1 MTRTSKKKT
10 NHRRRKQRG
19 KQKLAENIRKK
30 IVNGKM
36 FTFLQA
42 QDFFWK
48 LTSFLSSIDV
58 TDRPP
63 RSPLDIPYSSFPQS
77 NHPLIHSAPFRRTS
91 KSNNPSICWMS
102 KWTLLKS
109 DKLVFWRPNMSFSE
123 LKDFFGCLAKGWVGF
138 GCFIP
143 RISSLMMIW
152 AVGGEKCKRYWLPTT
167 LKHKT
172 EIMATESEKLPQG
185 PHISQDKTF

>member
-1 MTRTSKKKT
+1 MTQKTKRKAKIGGKYHKKNSEWQNVRIT
-10 NHRRRKQRG
+10 PGPR
-19 KQKLAENIRKK
+19 
-30 IVNGKM
+30 
-36 FTFLQA
+36 
-42 QDFFWK
+42 FFWK
-48 LTSFLSSIDV
+48 LTSFLPSIEPCLQDV

-102 KWTLLKS
+102 KWTFLKS

-143 RISSLMMIW
+143 KGRRETKKTSGIIN
-152 AVGGEKCKRYWLPTT
+152 CCLPSV
-167 LKHKT
+167 LFLFVCL
-172 EIMATESEKLPQG
+172 S
-185 PHISQDKTF
+185 